1 MVKSLRFLTI
11 FTAAIR
17 HQGTWQLYSILK
29 DSDKYKN
36 TVRVCMLIILKY
48 FLSITDI
55 SSVGKF
61 IVWSDGPSC
70 EYRLLRQ
77 MTQLM
82 GRISF

>member
-36 TVRVCMLIILKY
+36 TVRVCNLHADHIKIFPFYNGHKQCWQ
-48 FLSITDI
+48 
-55 SSVGKF
+55 VHC
-61 IVWSDGPSC
+61 VV
-70 EYRLLRQ
+70 
-77 MTQLM
+77 
-82 GRISF
+82 